1 MYTTDQQ
8 TNTMNAIITEHNT
21 TDNAIIQHF
30 GDRTVRIVTDIT
42 TGKTGVFINENLRNV
57 HQSLTITEYESLQV
71 SAFLAWNK
79 LIQIRS

>member
-8 TNTMNAIITEHNT
+8 TKTMNAIITEHNT

-30 GDRTVRIVTDIT
+30 GDRTVRIITDIT
-42 TGKTGVFINENLRNV
+42 TGKTGVFINEDLRNV

-71 SAFLAWNK
+71 SAFMVWDSLNTIKA
-79 LIQIRS
+79 

>member
-42 TGKTGVFINENLRNV
+42 TGKTGVFINEDLRNV
-57 HQSLTITEYESLQV
+57 HQSLTISEYESLQV
-71 SAFLAWNK
+71 AAFMVWDSLNTIK
-79 LIQIRS
+79 S